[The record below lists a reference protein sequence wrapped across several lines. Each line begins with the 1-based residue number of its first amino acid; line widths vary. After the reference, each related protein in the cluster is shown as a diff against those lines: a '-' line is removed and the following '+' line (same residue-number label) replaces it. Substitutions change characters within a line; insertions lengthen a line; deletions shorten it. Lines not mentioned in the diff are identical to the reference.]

1 MHPNEKEIV
10 VVVDQVGESSD
21 SSPNPP
27 PQEASGTGRKLKQL
41 KSKRTVPSV
50 IHNDKAGGIRKS
62 GGDVNLA
69 ILIRKAAKPR
79 LKGRCDLSIWSNL
92 MERDRQCNLEQQ

>member
-1 MHPNEKEIV
+1 V
-10 VVVDQVGESSD
+10 
-21 SSPNPP
+21 SPLIPIP
-27 PQEASGTGRKLKQL
+27 IHLRRRLIGRGRKLKQL

-69 ILIRKAAKPR
+69 VFIRKAAKPQV
-79 LKGRCDLSIWSNL
+79 KGRYELSIWSNL
-92 MERDRQCNLEQQ
+92 MERDRQCILEQQ